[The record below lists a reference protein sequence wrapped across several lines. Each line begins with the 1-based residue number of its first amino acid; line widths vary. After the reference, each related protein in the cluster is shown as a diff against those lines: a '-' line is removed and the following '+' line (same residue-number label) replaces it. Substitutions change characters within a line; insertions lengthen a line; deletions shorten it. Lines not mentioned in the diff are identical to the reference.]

1 MKLTIYKKM
10 MLGFLVVIL
19 LMTIVNGYIL
29 WELNSVTETTK
40 STLTSDVQVIDQ
52 AKQLSTYRY
61 DEDLIGQ
68 KYFVAGDSVYYSI
81 LVDRAR
87 QFDDLEKE
95 LLGNLKVDSD
105 IALAR
110 SIRDNHNRFRSIIE
124 RHRENVVNKVV
135 TEEKFPA
142 GPLVEISRGLEE
154 LIRSKQISIDNSM
167 KAVGQ
172 TTGRS
177 FNVAIILTICTLLAA
192 VTLALIITQT
202 LTKPIS
208 ILKRGTEQV
217 ARGSFT
223 QIPVT
228 TADEFAL
235 LTHAFNDM
243 SEKLKT
249 VNERKAEMMQRI
261 SHELRTPLQAM
272 LSAHFLL
279 SEQRLGPI
287 NAEQA
292 SLLTSIRESID
303 KLTKFSNQFLD
314 IAKVEAGMMEYSF
327 EQVDLVKLISPA
339 IDEAQL
345 IAARKAITVDL
356 TYTEVPTIVADP
368 EKIGQIVNNLL
379 SNAVKYTQK
388 GGSVIVNVSPSD
400 IGVRIA
406 VQDSGVGIAP
416 EDLTRI
422 FTKFYRAKSATKT
435 SVKGTGVGLALVK
448 ALTEGHGGVVSVQST
463 SGVGST
469 FFVELP
475 RVPDRSVNRGH
486 QQIRISQGQEVD
498 A

>member
-10 MLGFLVVIL
+10 MFGFLVVIL

-29 WELNSVTETTK
+29 WELSSVTETAK
-40 STLTSDVQVIDQ
+40 STLTSDVQAIDL
-52 AKQLSTYRY
+52 AKELLTYLH
-61 DEDLIGQ
+61 DENTNGQ
-68 KYFVAGDSVYYSI
+68 KYYSVGDSAYYLLYS
-81 LVDRAR
+81 DRTR
-87 QFDDLEKE
+87 QFDNLTTG
-95 LLGNLKVDSD
+95 LLGQLKVDSESL
-105 IALAR
+105 IV
-110 SIRDNHNRFRSIIE
+110 RDVRNDHDRLRSIIQSQ
-124 RHRENVVNKVV
+124 RQDVQNRTL
-135 TEEKFPA
+135 TEDDFPETMITQLS
-142 GPLVEISRGLEE
+142 GGLEG
-154 LIRSKQISIDNSM
+154 LIRSKQVSIDNSM

-192 VTLALIITQT
+192 ITLALIITQT

-217 ARGSFT
+217 ARGFFT

-235 LTHAFNDM
+235 LTLAFNDM

-356 TYTEVPTIVADP
+356 TYTEVPAIVADP
-368 EKIGQIVNNLL
+368 EKIGQIINNLL

-400 IGVRIA
+400 VGVRIA

-422 FTKFYRAKSATKT
+422 FTKFYRAKSATMT

-486 QQIRISQGQEVD
+486 QPLLITRGQEVD